1 MVQFEVG
8 CYKRGDNYSANIAN
22 PSQSRFL
29 ERSCTSWRSR
39 AKLPVCP
46 LHPNHEQPICK
57 FDSIVWPNP
66 FCMLII
72 SLFTGPV
79 APPRSSPKKVV
90 ESSCSVTSQVVESTS
105 SLKEANRNIKGLS
118 SLVKEQNA
126 SSTSFKSKFGFKP
139 GIFNNRNATSKN
151 NENVTKVIESVD
163 SLGRR
168 VDKVSSLVRRGEPSQ
183 TRGQGGSGERQVGLR
198 KESEYISSGDSNDSN
213 LSGSSI
219 SSSASDS
226 QPNPNLNHLVDCNSN
241 TPPGPAQGLRGLP
254 GPSVVPPAKP
264 LRSAERRGLLPPPIK
279 SPRAAAPSTVSS
291 PKLRRSAG
299 SPLSSPRSPLS
310 SSRNPLSSPR
320 SPRSP
325 RPKPRLLPKPSCGP
339 SPYRSL
345 ATTKAAPLVTSASGL
360 TSSKAPESD
369 LITNI
374 VMINVNFAPSDV
386 WLWNTLSNTYLFSL
400 FRLPI

>member
-1 MVQFEVG
+1 M
-8 CYKRGDNYSANIAN
+8 
-22 PSQSRFL
+22 
-29 ERSCTSWRSR
+29 
-39 AKLPVCP
+39 AKPCLYAY
-46 LHPNHEQPICK
+46 N
-57 FDSIVWPNP
+57 
-66 FCMLII
+66 
-72 SLFTGPV
+72 LFTGPV

-226 QPNPNLNHLVDCNSN
+226 QANPNLNHLVDCNSN
-241 TPPGPAQGLRGLP
+241 TPPGLRGLP

-386 WLWNTLSNTYLFSL
+386 WLWNTLLTLTSSVFSG
-400 FRLPI
+400 FRSRLTHKG

>member
-1 MVQFEVG
+1 MSPVSRLTS
-8 CYKRGDNYSANIAN
+8 YKFIAI
-22 PSQSRFL
+22 
-29 ERSCTSWRSR
+29 
-39 AKLPVCP
+39 A
-46 LHPNHEQPICK
+46 
-57 FDSIVWPNP
+57 
-66 FCMLII
+66 
-72 SLFTGPV
+72 GPV

-118 SLVKEQNA
+118 SLVKEQNS

-139 GIFNNRNATSKN
+139 GIFNNRNAASKN
-151 NENVTKVIESVD
+151 NEKVTKVIESVD

-168 VDKVSSLVRRGEPSQ
+168 VDKVSSLVRRSEQSQ
-183 TRGQGGSGERQVGLR
+183 TKGFGHQGDIGAKQGGSR

-219 SSSASDS
+219 SSSASDGCS
-226 QPNPNLNHLVDCNSN
+226 QPNPNLNRLVDCNSN
-241 TPPGPAQGLRGLP
+241 TPPAQGLRGLP

-264 LRSAERRGLLPPPIK
+264 LRSAERRGLLPPPLK
-279 SPRAAAPSTVSS
+279 SPRAAAPPTVSS

-299 SPLSSPRSPLS
+299 SPLSSPRSPLT

-360 TSSKAPESD
+360 
-369 LITNI
+369 I
-374 VMINVNFAPSDV
+374 
-386 WLWNTLSNTYLFSL
+386 
-400 FRLPI
+400 